1 MASADPDLDADGVFD
16 PSAGGGVGADP
27 QAGGDA
33 QPLDL
38 TAASASALQQ
48 AIAPEVHPPAR
59 AGAVQAVRNAL
70 SHEVRAGTAAAL
82 LESALCAP
90 AA

>member
-48 AIAPEVHPPAR
+48 AIAPAVHPPAR

-70 SHEVRAGTAAAL
+70 SHEVRAGTAAAS